1 MAETEAVGV
10 VMAEGVAIGN
20 DSLKAG
26 VGVGAVFVVGCAGGR
41 RVQAESNRAAEI
53 KTNRRRMEEIVH
65 DRINFMEEVYP
76 KHIYEPIRRQI
87 AVDYVRHELR
97 KYLPSLRDKEAWK
110 VIDGDVETWFDS
122 APFLFPVRDFWNGV
136 EGIMM
141 GFKLYNQLLAYI
153 TAEDVNWNKE
163 EIEISKL
170 TLGTE
175 NKVEEAKKFFELT
188 ASRKDDPIIVVQ
200 KQIAGEDKMVIYD
213 GNGRASM
220 AKSEERKTILAYVGR
235 FTDESRQPNNYWLAT
250 SVLMEI
256 GHFAKMAWQNKDEE
270 LYQNY
275 LRILKD
281 MLKWSESGKYEMKN
295 RVISGPE
302 EFKKRILSDL
312 EL

>member
-1 MAETEAVGV
+1 
-10 VMAEGVAIGN
+10 
-20 DSLKAG
+20 
-26 VGVGAVFVVGCAGGR
+26 
-41 RVQAESNRAAEI
+41 
-53 KTNRRRMEEIVH
+53 
-65 DRINFMEEVYP
+65 MEEVYP